1 VTSRGG
7 GSSGIRST
15 WGTCSRFSLIYRDQ
29 QDLKRDISI
38 LTSCDRAADFANRP
52 GFAKPKAFGLRSAE
66 VSEGKGTGGGLVYL
80 QYASSSSSSPS
91 RADAAY
97 SIDPPSCV
105 DCGYDYSFILNM
117 EYLLQIFSAGTFSV
131 EKESNPILAAT
142 TSAN

>member
-1 VTSRGG
+1 
-7 GSSGIRST
+7 
-15 WGTCSRFSLIYRDQ
+15 
-29 QDLKRDISI
+29 
-38 LTSCDRAADFANRP
+38 
-52 GFAKPKAFGLRSAE
+52 LRSAE

-131 EKESNPILAAT
+131 EKESNPLLAAT